1 VTRVLV
7 LSPSPVARA
16 GLESLLRNSAGAIEV
31 VGSAASWSEYSG
43 EDPDVILADWENGDE
58 LSSEIS
64 DGAPE
69 AALVV
74 MADDPGLP
82 GIAEA
87 LRSGV
92 RAVLS
97 RHSSASQIVA
107 AIEAAAAGFVVLQP
121 GDLDGLLINPQP
133 ASLAEPLTP
142 REVEVLGMLAE
153 GQTNKSIAHRLG
165 ISEHTVKFHV
175 TSIMGKLNA
184 GSRTEAVTQGIRQGL
199 IML

>member
-7 LSPSPVARA
+7 LAPSPVARA
-16 GLESLLRNSAGAIEV
+16 GLESLLRGTGSVEV
-31 VGSAASWSEYSG
+31 IGSVANWTEYAG
-43 EDPDVILADWENGDE
+43 EDPDVVLADWEDGDD
-58 LSSEIS
+58 LSIGIA
-64 DGAPE
+64 DTVPQ
-69 AALVV
+69 AAWVL
-74 MADDPGLP
+74 MADPGLS
-82 GIAEA
+82 GLADA

-92 RAVLS
+92 RAVLP

-107 AIEAAAAGFVVLQP
+107 AIEAAAAGFVVLEP
-121 GDLDGLLINPQP
+121 GDLDGLLVNPQP

-142 REVEVLGMLAE
+142 REVEVLAMLAE
-153 GQTNKSIAHRLG
+153 GQSNKAIAHRLG

-175 TSIMGKLNA
+175 TSIMGKLDA

>member
-1 VTRVLV
+1 MTRVLV

-16 GLESLLRNSAGAIEV
+16 GLESLLRNSVGVIQV
-31 VGSAASWSEYSG
+31 VGSAESWSQYSG

-74 MADDPGLP
+74 IADDPGLP

>member
-1 VTRVLV
+1 MTRVLV

-16 GLESLLRNSAGAIEV
+16 GVESLLRNNAGAIEV

>member
-1 VTRVLV
+1 MTRVLV

-16 GLESLLRNSAGAIEV
+16 GLESLLRNSAGTIQV
-31 VGSAASWSEYSG
+31 VGSAANWSEYSG

-74 MADDPGLP
+74 MADDPGLS

-87 LRSGV
+87 LRSGI

-107 AIEAAAAGFVVLQP
+107 AIEAAAAGFVVLQT

-153 GQTNKSIAHRLG
+153 GQSNKSIAHRLG

>member
-7 LSPSPVARA
+7 LSPSPVDRA
-16 GLESLLRNSAGAIEV
+16 GLESLLRSGAGTIEV
-31 VGSAASWSEYSG
+31 VGSAANWSEYSG

-58 LSSEIS
+58 LSTEIS

-74 MADDPGLP
+74 IADDPGLS
-82 GIAEA
+82 GVADA

-142 REVEVLGMLAE
+142 REVEVLAMLAE
-153 GQTNKSIAHRLG
+153 GQSNKSIAHRLG

-175 TSIMGKLNA
+175 TSIMGKLSA

>member
-1 VTRVLV
+1 MTRVLV

-16 GLESLLRNSAGAIEV
+16 GLESLLRNSAGVIQV
-31 VGSAASWSEYSG
+31 VGSAASWSQYSG

-87 LRSGV
+87 LRSGI

-107 AIEAAAAGFVVLQP
+107 AIEAAAAGFVVLQT

-153 GQTNKSIAHRLG
+153 GQSNKSIAHRLG

>member
-1 VTRVLV
+1 MTRVLV

-16 GLESLLRNSAGAIEV
+16 GLESLLRNSAGVIEV

-142 REVEVLGMLAE
+142 REVEVLGMVAE
-153 GQTNKSIAHRLG
+153 GQSNKSIAHRLG

>member
-16 GLESLLRNSAGAIEV
+16 GLESLLRNSAGVINV

-153 GQTNKSIAHRLG
+153 GQSNKSIAHRLG

>member
-16 GLESLLRNSAGAIEV
+16 GLESLLRNSAGVINV

-69 AALVV
+69 VALVV

-153 GQTNKSIAHRLG
+153 GQSNKSIAHRLG

>member
-1 VTRVLV
+1 MTRVLV

-16 GLESLLRNSAGAIEV
+16 GLESLLRSGAGTIEV
-31 VGSAASWSEYSG
+31 VGSAANWSEYSG

-58 LSSEIS
+58 LSTEIS

-74 MADDPGLP
+74 IADDPGLS
-82 GIAEA
+82 GVADA

-153 GQTNKSIAHRLG
+153 GQSNKSIAHRLG

-175 TSIMGKLNA
+175 TSIMGKLSA

>member
-7 LSPSPVARA
+7 LAPSPVARA
-16 GLESLLRNSAGAIEV
+16 GLESLLRGTGSVEV
-31 VGSAASWSEYSG
+31 IGSVANWTEYAG
-43 EDPDVILADWENGDE
+43 EDPDVVLADWEDGDD
-58 LSSEIS
+58 LSIGIA
-64 DGAPE
+64 DTVPQ
-69 AALVV
+69 AAWVL
-74 MADDPGLP
+74 MADPGLS
-82 GIAEA
+82 GLADA

-92 RAVLS
+92 RAVLP

-107 AIEAAAAGFVVLQP
+107 AIEAAAAGFVVLEP
-121 GDLDGLLINPQP
+121 GDLDGLLVNPQT

-142 REVEVLGMLAE
+142 REVEVLAMLAE
-153 GQTNKSIAHRLG
+153 GQSNKAIAHRLG

-175 TSIMGKLNA
+175 TSIMGKLDA